1 MFVGLCINSDV
12 LLIDVLTKAI
22 VSFIKPNVPG
32 LPTIFWLRFWQ
43 DVNCSSPYF
52 VSSEFKF
59 CRERFCCKMRRT
71 DVFQIPASCERRRAD
86 FRRDFQRRSHND
98 SIILGVWAENSGK
111 LWSLLLFPTFSV
123 SLNLAIRRSIL
134 IFFLFS
140 FYLKPVKHLSWSF
153 FARSVNGFQSS
164 TTVNVI
170 HLRCLAGFCVHLCI
184 LILLLIHNSQSFDC
198 NPEQLKQNISIYYL
212 RRQER

>member
-1 MFVGLCINSDV
+1 M
-12 LLIDVLTKAI
+12 LTKAI

-86 FRRDFQRRSHND
+86 FRSDFQRRSHND
-98 SIILGVWAENSGK
+98 SIILGLWAENGGK
-111 LWSLLLFPTFSV
+111 LWSLLLFPTFPV
-123 SLNLAIRRSIL
+123 SLNLAIRLDLRRLGMLETIIKIL

-170 HLRCLAGFCVHLCI
+170 HLRCLAGFWVHLCI